1 MDPTEFTQL
10 LFVCTAALVMGRVG
24 LALGRVI
31 ERRWAG
37 PSAPSPDAEDRLR
50 AVEDECLTLR
60 REVADLQER
69 QDFAERALLHDPAR
83 ARPAIEPPAER
94 VVTPH

>member
-1 MDPTEFTQL
+1 MDPGNFTEFIL
-10 LFVCTAALVMGRVG
+10 VCSTALIMGRVG
-24 LALGRVI
+24 LALARAI
-31 ERRWAG
+31 ERRWA
-37 PSAPSPDAEDRLR
+37 SPPAASPETDDRLR

-60 REVADLQER
+60 REVAELQER
-69 QDFAERALLHDPAR
+69 QDFAERALVRDPAR